1 MSFSTNRLFRIFD
14 ALKGFKIINQR
25 ARNFKYIYIYG
36 IESKELNHT
45 GFKYP
50 ANHLF
55 TAQKEYNLEDRKK
68 EQKLKK
74 KEIKPL

>member
-1 MSFSTNRLFRIFD
+1 M
-14 ALKGFKIINQR
+14 
-25 ARNFKYIYIYG
+25 YG
-36 IESKELNHT
+36 IESKELNHM

-74 KEIKPL
+74 ERD

>member
-14 ALKGFKIINQR
+14 ALKGFRIIINEQGIL
-25 ARNFKYIYIYG
+25 NIYG
-36 IESKELNHT
+36 VESKELNHT
-45 GFKYP
+45 GFRNP

>member
-14 ALKGFKIINQR
+14 ALKGFKIIINEQGILS
-25 ARNFKYIYIYG
+25 IYIYG
-36 IESKELNHT
+36 IESKEWNHT

-55 TAQKEYNLEDRKK
+55 TAQKEYNLEDRKNK
-68 EQKLKK
+68 S
-74 KEIKPL
+74 

>member
-1 MSFSTNRLFRIFD
+1 M
-14 ALKGFKIINQR
+14 
-25 ARNFKYIYIYG
+25 
-36 IESKELNHT
+36 

>member
-1 MSFSTNRLFRIFD
+1 MV
-14 ALKGFKIINQR
+14 
-25 ARNFKYIYIYG
+25 YG
-36 IESKELNHT
+36 IGSQELNHT